1 MVLSLDFARS
11 RLLAFLDEA
20 ERLIEA
26 EFPYSYSEEALNRI
40 RQLFERKLKLL
51 EQLDEQSD
59 PATVQQECALTLR
72 DLFNYVPL
80 VGFIL
85 RSTNVRNAFEVFG
98 PLLRLARNVLE
109 SQVARDQRKTRLVL
123 SSEWDYS
130 PFIYPIIPALPG
142 FVMIGLPAPES
153 ANPLLFPLAGHELG
167 HSVWA
172 KLDLSDSL
180 KFKVTE
186 EVISVIKQRWTD
198 YQEVFPYLQIEK
210 GDLDRDMFAY
220 ESWEQAVPWAL
231 GQAEESFCDFVGL
244 RIFGRS
250 FLDAFAY
257 LLSPTTGSRSPIYPS
272 MHKRVVNLI
281 KAANY
286 YDVIFA
292 SDYEQM
298 FTDDTLIGFTRGDEF
313 RIAVA
318 DEVLDRLVPDLISTA
333 STNIRDSGIE
343 FPSEDEIA
351 RICERFKRVVPAERC
366 KSLADILNAGW
377 RAKYDVNLWE
387 DLPEVKV
394 DKDGILKELVLKNIE
409 VFEIEQ
415 ILKES
420 P

>member
-11 RLLAFLDEA
+11 RLVAFLDEA
-20 ERLIEA
+20 ERLTEA
-26 EFPYSYSEEALNRI
+26 EFPYSYPEEALNRI
-40 RQLFERKLKLL
+40 RRLFERKLKLL

-220 ESWEQAVPWAL
+220 ERRDM
-231 GQAEESFCDFVGL
+231 ES
-244 RIFGRS
+244 RRRS
-250 FLDAFAY
+250 
-257 LLSPTTGSRSPIYPS
+257 
-272 MHKRVVNLI
+272 
-281 KAANY
+281 
-286 YDVIFA
+286 
-292 SDYEQM
+292 
-298 FTDDTLIGFTRGDEF
+298 RGA
-313 RIAVA
+313 R
-318 DEVLDRLVPDLISTA
+318 DRRA
-333 STNIRDSGIE
+333 STGE
-343 FPSEDEIA
+343 
-351 RICERFKRVVPAERC
+351 
-366 KSLADILNAGW
+366 AGD
-377 RAKYDVNLWE
+377 A
-387 DLPEVKV
+387 
-394 DKDGILKELVLKNIE
+394 
-409 VFEIEQ
+409 
-415 ILKES
+415 
-420 P
+420 

>member
-20 ERLIEA
+20 ERLIA
-26 EFPYSYSEEALNRI
+26 VEFPYSYSEEALNGI
-40 RQLFERKLKLL
+40 RRLFERKLKFL

-59 PATVQQECALTLR
+59 PATVQQECALALR

-109 SQVARDQRKTRLVL
+109 SQVAKDQRKTRLVL

-153 ANPLLFPLAGHELG
+153 ANPLLVPLAGHELG
-167 HSVWA
+167 HSVWT
-172 KLDLSDSL
+172 KLGLSDSL
-180 KFKVTE
+180 KFKVPE
-186 EVISVIKQRWTD
+186 EVISIIEQRWTD
-198 YQEVFPYLQIEK
+198 YQKVFPYLQIEK
-210 GDLDRDMFAY
+210 SDLDKDMFAY

-272 MHKRVVNLI
+272 MRKRVGNLI
-281 KAANY
+281 KAANDY
-286 YDVIFA
+286 GVTFA
-292 SDYEQM
+292 PDWEQM
-298 FTDDTLIGFTRGDEF
+298 FADDTVIGFTRGDEF

-318 DEVLDRLVPDLISTA
+318 TRTDHSYCDRRSSRFQGLP
-333 STNIRDSGIE
+333 
-343 FPSEDEIA
+343 IA
-351 RICERFKRVVPAERC
+351 RIEQRRRDPY
-366 KSLADILNAGW
+366 SHQAG
-377 RAKYDVNLWE
+377 YG
-387 DLPEVKV
+387 DLPIVSSY
-394 DKDGILKELVLKNIE
+394 G
-409 VFEIEQ
+409 
-415 ILKES
+415 
-420 P
+420 